1 MTYPLGLNLS
11 GRRVLVVGA
20 GPVAARRVPALL
32 AEGAAVELV
41 APDAHEDL
49 RALAED
55 GELTWHRRGFRP
67 EDVAG
72 AWLVLA
78 HTDSPAVQDLVT
90 RTAEQH
96 RVFCVTGG
104 DAAASSAWVP
114 AVTRAHGVTVAVNA
128 GGDPRR
134 AKAVAAWIAARLETG
149 EIPVRARR
157 SREGASLPGGTDGP
171 APPSSAGPSPHH
183 GGPVAPGPRPDRADE
198 SRIGDVPSQLGSRSS
213 DHLEPD
219 AQQPGTVALVGGGP
233 GDPGLLTVRG
243 RHLLAGAD
251 VVVADRLGPTDLL
264 PALAEHA
271 EIIDVG
277 KRAGY
282 HKVTQDRINQTLVD
296 QARAGRR
303 VVRLKG
309 GDPYVFGRGGEE
321 VEFCHAHGVATEVVP
336 GVTSAISVPAAA
348 GIPVTH
354 RDMAHGFTVITA
366 HEELRQVPYRE
377 GHTLILMMGVRG
389 LARTAQTLLAAGYPR
404 DLPVAVVE
412 RGWTP
417 TQRTTL
423 APLEDIARTAEE
435 RGVRA
440 PAVILVGRVAELG
453 HTDPKT

>member
-11 GRRVLVVGA
+11 GRRVLVVGG
-20 GPVAARRVPALL
+20 GPVAARRVPPLL
-32 AEGAAVELV
+32 AEGALVELV
-41 APDAHEDL
+41 APRVQDDL
-49 RALAED
+49 EALAAS
-55 GELTWHRRGFRP
+55 GALTWHARGFAP
-67 EDVAG
+67 DDVTG

-78 HTDSPAVQDLVT
+78 HTDSPAVQQLVR
-90 RTAEQH
+90 RTAEER

-114 AVTRAHGVTVAVNA
+114 AVARAHGVTVAVNA
-128 GGDPRR
+128 AADPRR
-134 AKAVAAWIAARLETG
+134 AKSVAAWVAARLETG

-157 SREGASLPGGTDGP
+157 SRETAPDATAPQAAGPAAPVLPGRD
-171 APPSSAGPSPHH
+171 PSADLREPH
-183 GGPVAPGPRPDRADE
+183 
-198 SRIGDVPSQLGSRSS
+198 
-213 DHLEPD
+213 
-219 AQQPGTVALVGGGP
+219 AQAPGTVALVGGGP

-243 RHLLAGAD
+243 RYLLAGAD

-264 PALAEHA
+264 PHLAEHA

-282 HKVTQDRINQTLVD
+282 HRLTQDRINQTLVE
-296 QARAGRR
+296 QARRGRK

-321 VEFCHAHGVATEVVP
+321 VEFCHAHGIATEVVP

-366 HEELRQVPYRE
+366 HEELRHVPYRE
-377 GHTLILMMGVRG
+377 GHTLILMMGVRA
-389 LARTAQTLLAAGYPR
+389 LARHCETLAAAGYPQ
-404 DLPVAVVE
+404 DTPVAVVE

-417 TQRTTL
+417 AQRTTVGEL
-423 APLEDIARTAEE
+423 ATIAALAAE
-435 RGVRA
+435 RGVTA
-440 PAVILVGRVAELG
+440 PAVILVGRVAALG
-453 HTDPKT
+453 EETAAPGE

>member
-1 MTYPLGLNLS
+1 MTYPLGLNLT

-67 EDVAG
+67 DDVAG

-114 AVTRAHGVTVAVNA
+114 AVARAHGVTVAVNA

-134 AKAVAAWIAARLETG
+134 AKAATAWIAARLETG
-149 EIPVRARR
+149 EVPVGARR
-157 SREGASLPGGTDGP
+157 PG
-171 APPSSAGPSPHH
+171 
-183 GGPVAPGPRPDRADE
+183 APG
-198 SRIGDVPSQLGSRSS
+198 SL
-213 DHLEPD
+213 D

-243 RHLLAGAD
+243 RYLLAGAD

-296 QARAGRR
+296 QARAGHR

-321 VEFCHAHGVATEVVP
+321 VEFCHAHGIATEVVP
-336 GVTSAISVPAAA
+336 GVTSAIAVPAAA

-366 HEELRQVPYRE
+366 HEELRHVPYRE

-389 LARTAQTLLAAGYPR
+389 LAGNSATLLAAGYPA
-404 DLPVAVVE
+404 DTPVAVVE

-417 TQRTTL
+417 TQRTTVGEL
-423 APLEDIARTAEE
+423 ATIAALAAE
-435 RGVRA
+435 RGVKA
-440 PAVILVGRVAELG
+440 PAVILVGRVATLG
-453 HTDPKT
+453 RE

>member
-1 MTYPLGLNLS
+1 M
-11 GRRVLVVGA
+11 
-20 GPVAARRVPALL
+20 
-32 AEGAAVELV
+32 
-41 APDAHEDL
+41 
-49 RALAED
+49 
-55 GELTWHRRGFRP
+55 
-67 EDVAG
+67 
-72 AWLVLA
+72 
-78 HTDSPAVQDLVT
+78 
-90 RTAEQH
+90 
-96 RVFCVTGG
+96 
-104 DAAASSAWVP
+104 
-114 AVTRAHGVTVAVNA
+114 
-128 GGDPRR
+128 
-134 AKAVAAWIAARLETG
+134 
-149 EIPVRARR
+149 
-157 SREGASLPGGTDGP
+157 
-171 APPSSAGPSPHH
+171 
-183 GGPVAPGPRPDRADE
+183 
-198 SRIGDVPSQLGSRSS
+198 
-213 DHLEPD
+213 
-219 AQQPGTVALVGGGP
+219 GGGP

-321 VEFCHAHGVATEVVP
+321 VEFCHAHGIATEVVP

-366 HEELRQVPYRE
+366 HEELRHVPYRE

-389 LARTAQTLLAAGYPR
+389 LARTAETLLAARYPR

-423 APLEDIARTAEE
+423 APLADVARTAEE

-440 PAVILVGRVAELG
+440 PGRDPRGPGRRPRAHRPAALTATVPCCGRHPGAAVTAVSWAEQPRPADRPPPPGSGRTWTTPPGALSWAG
-453 HTDPKT
+453 ASRARGR

>member
-1 MTYPLGLNLS
+1 MTYPLGLNLT

-49 RALAED
+49 RALAEA

-67 EDVAG
+67 EDVPG

-114 AVTRAHGVTVAVNA
+114 AVARAHGVTVAVNA

-134 AKAVAAWIAARLETG
+134 AKAVTAWIAARLETG

-157 SREGASLPGGTDGP
+157 SREGALSPGGTDGP
-171 APPSSAGPSPHH
+171 AAPSSAGPSPHQ
-183 GGPVAPGPRPDRADE
+183 GGRVAPGPRPEWADE
-198 SRIGDVPSQLGSRSS
+198 ARIGDVPAKLGSRSN

-243 RHLLAGAD
+243 RYLLAGAD

-282 HKVTQDRINQTLVD
+282 HKVTQDRINQTVVD
-296 QARAGRR
+296 QARSGRR

-321 VEFCHAHGVATEVVP
+321 VEFCHAHGIATEVVP

-366 HEELRQVPYRE
+366 HEELRHVPYRE

-389 LARTAQTLLAAGYPR
+389 LARTAETLLAADYPR

-423 APLEDIARTAEE
+423 APLADIARRAEE

-453 HTDPKT
+453 RTDPKT